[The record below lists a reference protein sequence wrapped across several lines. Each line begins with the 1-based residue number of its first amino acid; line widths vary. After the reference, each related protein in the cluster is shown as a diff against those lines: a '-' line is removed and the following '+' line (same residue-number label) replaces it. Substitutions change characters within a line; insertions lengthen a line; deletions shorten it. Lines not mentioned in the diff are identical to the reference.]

1 MPAKKKKQVSNQTAH
16 TSSNGSSYLVK
27 STGRNKF
34 KSKHEEASGK
44 IDSSTSVLEPFR
56 KYGYGYASLVLILGL
71 QFILFFVR

>member
-16 TSSNGSSYLVK
+16 KSSNGSSYLVK
-27 STGRNKF
+27 STGR
-34 KSKHEEASGK
+34 KSKHKEASGK

>member
-16 TSSNGSSYLVK
+16 KSSNGSSYLVK

-34 KSKHEEASGK
+34 KSKHKEDSGK
-44 IDSSTSVLEPFR
+44 IDSSTVLEPFR
-56 KYGYGYASLVLILGL
+56 KCGYGYASLVLILGL